1 MAQGDVVFFDS
12 HLLDLA
18 EKQHDHELDTFKL
31 GYIDAGVTPLVTT
44 AIPHWAGTGTINLFT
59 NQVALTGNY
68 SGPISLANPSAALV
82 GGLIEIDFD
91 DPAQVAQNASNA
103 TDFTWGIIYN
113 DTNANKH
120 AVGFVDLGGA
130 FDGTTGNLD
139 VVWGAPC
146 ATLNQA

>member
-12 HLLDLA
+12 HLLDVV
-18 EKQHDHELDTFKL
+18 EKQHDHELDAFNL
-31 GYIDAGVTPLVTT
+31 GYIDAVVTPLVTT
-44 AIPHWAGTGTINLFT
+44 AIPHWAGAGTTNLFT

-68 SGPISLANPSAALV
+68 SGPLTLANPSAVLNAGV
-82 GGLIEIDFD
+82 IDIDFD
-91 DPAQVAQNASNA
+91 DPAVLSQNASND

-113 DTNANKH
+113 NTNANKH

-130 FDGTTGNLD
+130 FDATTGDLT
-139 VVWGAPC
+139 VTWGTPC

>member
-18 EKQHDHELDTFKL
+18 EGLMDHELDTFLL
-31 GYIDAGVTPLVTT
+31 GYIDAGTTPLVTT
-44 AIPHWAGTGTINLFT
+44 AIPHWAGTGTT
-59 NQVALTGNY
+59 NFFLDQVATGGNY
-68 SGPISLANPSAALV
+68 SGPITLANPSATLV

-91 DPAQVAQNASNA
+91 DPAQVAQNAGNA
-103 TDFTWGIIYN
+103 VDFTWGIIFN
-113 DTNANKH
+113 DTPASKH

-130 FDGTTGNLD
+130 FDGTTGDLD
-139 VVWGAPC
+139 VIWGAPC